1 MAENEDYG
9 IGRVGDSMKQVINRR
24 TAKNIAILIG
34 MNLVFIMLA
43 VGFAV
48 LHHIYHQGWMLSM
61 YVTFLT
67 ISYHFSMTA
76 LFLVV
81 FGEQW
86 KNVKNHTSAVVGVGT
101 SVVCLLVFGAENFL
115 IPAMIAITILLTV
128 LRKKLQ
134 VQDTEEGGMKHA

>member
-9 IGRVGDSMKQVINRR
+9 IGRVGDSMKQAINRR

-34 MNLVFIMLA
+34 MNLVFITLT

-48 LHHIYHQGWMLSM
+48 LHHIDHQGWMLSA

-81 FGEQW
+81 FVEQW

-101 SVVCLLVFGAENFL
+101 SVACLLIFGRENFL
-115 IPAMIAITILLTV
+115 IPTMIAISVILTIL
-128 LRKKLQ
+128 RKDLH
-134 VQDTEEGGMKHA
+134 VQEVKEAENA

>member
-1 MAENEDYG
+1 
-9 IGRVGDSMKQVINRR
+9 
-24 TAKNIAILIG
+24 

-48 LHHIYHQGWMLSM
+48 LHHIYHQGWMLPM

-81 FGEQW
+81 FVEQW
-86 KNVKNHTSAVVGVGT
+86 KSVKNHTSAEVGVGT

-115 IPAMIAITILLTV
+115 IPSMIAITVLLTV